1 MARQKSPTLT
11 DAELRLMRVLW
22 KLERGTV
29 ADIKEGLHDGEP
41 LAYSTVLTTMR
52 ILEDK
57 GFVRHEKEGRAFVY
71 EPLVESVEAK
81 QSALKHLM
89 GRFFN
94 DSPEML
100 VANLIEEGDV
110 SEESLSA
117 IRALLEQANRGEK

>member
-29 ADIKEGLHDGEP
+29 ADIKEGLHDDEP

-57 GFVRHEKEGRAFVY
+57 GLVRHEKEGRAFVY

-89 GRFFN
+89 GRFFD

-100 VANLIEEGDV
+100 VANLIEVGDV

-117 IRALLEQANRGEK
+117 IRALLEQANTGGK